1 MLHARLLVLAV
12 AACSSPA
19 PPRASIPDD
28 ASDARRADAHDTRD
42 GRDSRR
48 WLAGDIHMHVAPPD
62 DPSDVRM
69 AIAAIAE
76 AARENKLDFVVLTP
90 HLWPGRRGAAFDREW
105 KTLATDARAMR
116 APIMIPGVE
125 WTTPLGHFTVAG
137 IDVTQ
142 VGKDFLVSAHQL
154 GAFISVNHP
163 FAVPT
168 KLPAIR
174 ASHFDMS
181 YRAWTAG
188 KPADAPLDGVEVF
201 NVPLALANLVSRPG
215 GKTGEERAWL
225 EADRAARVDRR
236 RLTPVGGTDNHAFH
250 VVATTWVLAY
260 EATEAAI
267 LEALRAGATCIGGP
281 EAGSFRAT
289 GDGGRLARIGDGV
302 QAAHTITLV
311 WDGLAQLFIDGIDA
325 GEHAGGFVA
334 ATAGLPHTYRIVVG
348 ASRSGFIYANL

>member
-1 MLHARLLVLAV
+1 
-12 AACSSPA
+12 
-19 PPRASIPDD
+19 
-28 ASDARRADAHDTRD
+28 
-42 GRDSRR
+42 
-48 WLAGDIHMHVAPPD
+48 MHVAPPD
-62 DPSDVRM
+62 DTGDVRM
-69 AIAAIAE
+69 TIAEVAE
-76 AARENKLDFVVLTP
+76 AARANELDFVLLTP

-105 KTLATDARAMR
+105 QALARGARATR

-125 WTTPLGHFTVAG
+125 WTTPVGHFTVAG
-137 IDVTQ
+137 IDITK
-142 VGKDFLVSAHQL
+142 VGADFLASAHEL

-188 KPADAPLDGVEVF
+188 KAQHAEVPLDGVEVF
-201 NVPLALANLVSRPG
+201 NVPLALANLISRPG

-225 EADRAARVDRR
+225 EADRLARVERR

-250 VVATTWVLAY
+250 VVATTWVLAF

-267 LEALRAGATCIGGP
+267 LEALRAGSTCIGGP

-289 GDGGRLARIGDGV
+289 GDDGRPARIGDAV
-302 QAAHTITLV
+302 TAADTIKLV

-325 GEHAGGFVA
+325 GEHLGGFVA

>member
-12 AACSSPA
+12 VACSSPA
-19 PPRASIPDD
+19 PPRPSVPNDAADARVAD
-28 ASDARRADAHDTRD
+28 AS
-42 GRDSRR
+42 GSRR
-48 WLAGDIHMHVAPPD
+48 WFAGDIHMHVAPPD
-62 DPSDVRM
+62 DASEVRM
-69 AIAAIAE
+69 GIAE
-76 AARENKLDFVVLTP
+76 VANSAREAKLDFVVLTP

-105 KTLATDARAMR
+105 RALATTARETR
-116 APIMIPGVE
+116 APIMIPGAE

-137 IDVTQ
+137 IDITQ
-142 VGKDFLVSAHQL
+142 VGKDFLASAHEL

-181 YRAWTAG
+181 YRAWTGNA
-188 KPADAPLDGVEVF
+188 AAAPIDGVEVF
-201 NVPLALANLVSRPG
+201 NVPLALANLISRPG

-225 EADRAARVDRR
+225 EADRLAREQRH
-236 RLTPVGGTDNHAFH
+236 RLTAVGGTDNHAFH
-250 VVATTWVLAY
+250 VVATTWVFAY
-260 EATEAAI
+260 EATESAI

-289 GDGGRLARIGDGV
+289 GDGGISARIGEIV
-302 QAAHTITLV
+302 SAAHRITLA
-311 WDGLAQLFIDGIDA
+311 WDGLAQLFIDGIDV
-325 GEHAGGFVA
+325 GEHLGGFVA

-348 ASRSGFIYANL
+348 ASRSGFIYSNL

>member
-19 PPRASIPDD
+19 PPRANVPED
-28 ASDARRADAHDTRD
+28 ASDARRVVE
-42 GRDSRR
+42 RR

-62 DPSDVRM
+62 DSSDVRM
-69 AIAAIAE
+69 AITEIAD
-76 AARENKLDFVVLTP
+76 AARANQLDFVVLTP

-105 KTLATDARAMR
+105 KALASDARAIR

-137 IDVTQ
+137 IDITQ
-142 VGKDFLVSAHQL
+142 VGKDFLASAHEL

-181 YRAWTAG
+181 YRAWTATG
-188 KPADAPLDGVEVF
+188 ARPTEAPLDGVEVF
-201 NVPLALANLVSRPG
+201 NVPLALANLISRPG

-225 EADRAARVDRR
+225 EADRLARIERR
-236 RLTPVGGTDNHAFH
+236 RLTPVGGTDNHALH

-260 EATEAAI
+260 EATETAI

-281 EAGSFRAT
+281 EAGTFRAT
-289 GDGGRLARIGDGV
+289 GDDGKLARIGDGV

-311 WDGLAQLFIDGIDA
+311 WDGLAQLFVDGIDA
-325 GEHAGGFVA
+325 GEHIGGFVA